1 MTPAGPPDLPP
12 GARRTAASA
21 GHAPVTLAD
30 IRAAQERIRSGIYRS
45 PCPQSVPL
53 SDLTGC
59 RVFCK
64 LDLLQRTGSFKER
77 GARNALLLLDDA
89 QRARG
94 VVAASAG
101 NHALGLAYHGRLLGI
116 PVTVVMPRFAP
127 LVKLATCRRLGARVI
142 LEGDSFEDARRL
154 AVEMADRD
162 GLNLVH
168 GFDDARVIAGQGT
181 MALEVLEDVPDA
193 DAIVVPTGGAGLL
206 AGVATAAKSLRPGIR
221 IVAVEPTAAGS
232 LSASLAAGRPVQV
245 PTRPTLADGLAVGRV
260 GALPFAIAAPLVDRV
275 VTVDEEAI
283 SLAVLRLLE
292 LEKTVVEGAGAAA
305 LAAILGDAGAELAGR
320 TVVLLLCGG
329 NIDLT
334 ILDRVIKHGLAADGR
349 LWRFTTQVTDRPGG
363 MAKLTAAIAAAGAS
377 VQEIVHDRA
386 FSGPDVFVTSVEV
399 TVETSDRDHV
409 VALYDRLRAEG
420 FSVVPSTAP
429 GVLPPPR
436 PPAAGRSAGKP

>member
-1 MTPAGPPDLPP
+1 MTRA
-12 GARRTAASA
+12 T
-21 GHAPVTLAD
+21 VTLAD
-30 IRAAQERIRSGIYRS
+30 IQQAHDRIRSGIYRS
-45 PCPQSVPL
+45 PCPPSIPL

-59 RVFCK
+59 KIWCK

-77 GARNALLLLDDA
+77 GARNALLLLDPA

-101 NHALGLAYHGRLLGI
+101 NHALGLAYHGSLLGI

-127 LVKLATCRRLGARVI
+127 LVKVATCRKLGARVV
-142 LEGDSFEDARRL
+142 LQGDSFDDARQL
-154 AVEMADRD
+154 ALEMADRD

-181 MALEVLEDVPDA
+181 MALEILEDVPDA
-193 DAIVVPTGGAGLL
+193 EVIVVPTGGAGLL
-206 AGVATAAKSLRPGIR
+206 AGVATVAKTLRPDIK
-221 IVAVEPTAAGS
+221 IIAVEPTAAGS
-232 LSASLAAGRPVQV
+232 LTSSLAAGSPVQV
-245 PTRPTLADGLAVGRV
+245 PTRPTLADGLAVGKV

-275 VTVDEEAI
+275 VTVDEQAI

-305 LAAILGDAGAELAGR
+305 LAAVMGDLGKEFAGR
-320 TVVLLLCGG
+320 RVVLLLCGG

-334 ILDRVIKHGLAADGR
+334 ILDRVIKHGLTADGR

-363 MAKLTAAIAAAGAS
+363 IAKLTAAIAEAGAS

-409 VALYDRLRAEG
+409 QRLHKHLRTAG
-420 FSVVPSTAP
+420 FAVVPSTSP
-429 GVLPPPR
+429 GGGPER
-436 PPAAGRSAGKP
+436 H